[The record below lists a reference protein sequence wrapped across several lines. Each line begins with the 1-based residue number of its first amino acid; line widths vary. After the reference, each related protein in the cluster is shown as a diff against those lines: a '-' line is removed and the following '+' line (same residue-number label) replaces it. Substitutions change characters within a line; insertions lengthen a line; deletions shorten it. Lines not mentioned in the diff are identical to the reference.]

1 MVIATWSEEQAV
13 KVETIHGEAGNG
25 QFEVVLKYTAPI
37 TIADNI
43 IIGKETLRQV
53 ARKRNYNVTFL
64 SQPFSAACNEECA
77 YCEKV

>member
-1 MVIATWSEEQAV
+1 MEEQTV
-13 KVETIHGEAGNG
+13 KVETIHGEARKR
-25 QFEVVLKYTAPI
+25 QFEVVLKYTGPI

-64 SQPFSAACNEECA
+64 PQPFFTAYNEEHITKK
-77 YCEKV
+77 YDR